1 MWLNGQV
8 ISPVPDQSPS
18 HRHRRADRAEAPDL
32 AAFDSEPLP
41 PFAPA
46 PVPGLVGP
54 IRRKVGFELELGL
67 DLAKGRVL
75 SAPTT
80 SAKSKQPSKE
90 YASSG
95 RPLRAE
101 TDWLLESSEED
112 EPQSGMQRSKDQ
124 TITKGET
131 IRSGAGWRLT
141 PDGGDGNWYPEFIT
155 DPVDEDK
162 QPDRL
167 PQIMQQLGTTVT
179 KEWSDLRPGQ
189 YLDQGR
195 GFVIGWA
202 PQQRRKGLAANI
214 HITVGV
220 RPDRLIDLMG
230 TLVQLAGGTKG
241 KKKKLQ
247 PSLDENADDGA
258 PSLAIDRSTL
268 QILDRAV
275 QQGQSAPGDPVY
287 QGLVALMGTYVA
299 GELRILDRLDDVI
312 YELKPYGFHRLIDAA
327 DLREFLLTGTITNAE
342 SLGFIVKSH
351 RTFDAFAKELREH
364 LAEMGPAAAKL
375 NVPILSRS
383 SLAELRKATTIA
395 AFGPFLD
402 HVLAAAGRTSQE
414 STLPLFPLGIANPKR
429 TRTIE
434 AQPTITIEQWV
445 KSVFDGR
452 NLTFT
457 DETKSFESVG
467 PVLGTCLCF
476 WETRADGA
484 VIEIRALD
492 GDRPVEPARWD
503 GLAKDVV
510 GMMRSLNDTS

>member
-18 HRHRRADRAEAPDL
+18 HRHRRADRAEAPDP
-32 AAFDSEPLP
+32 AAADSEPLP

-299 GELRILDRLDDVI
+299 GELRILDRLDDVASQGNPPVVI
-312 YELKPYGFHRLIDAA
+312 KQLMTQLCRLRTTEPENAA
-327 DLREFLLTGTITNAE
+327 IEEMLLAHWGTLLTNTAVTTSAIG
-342 SLGFIVKSH
+342 GFLQAM
-351 RTFDAFAKELREH
+351 T
-364 LAEMGPAAAKL
+364 
-375 NVPILSRS
+375 SRFV
-383 SLAELRKATTIA
+383 TIA
-395 AFGPFLD
+395 PFLD
-402 HVLAAAGRTSQE
+402 AWASRLEEPEARAHLAAYAGE
-414 STLPLFPLGIANPKR
+414 L
-429 TRTIE
+429 E
-434 AQPTITIEQWV
+434 AERGAAYYGW
-445 KSVFDGR
+445 
-452 NLTFT
+452 T
-457 DETKSFESVG
+457 DAPFAELSA
-467 PVLGTCLCF
+467 
-476 WETRADGA
+476 W
-484 VIEIRALD
+484 LD
-492 GDRPVEPARWD
+492 AHVA
-503 GLAKDVV
+503 
-510 GMMRSLNDTS
+510 